1 MPAGRKTTKPG
12 FELEYNSLRS
22 EIIKRI
28 ELRQQ
33 LISIT
38 LTLAGVFLG
47 IGLGTESVAL
57 IYPPLAMFLAFGWA
71 QNDFRIR
78 NSAQYIREHLENSV
92 TGLKYEH
99 ETQAGRAN
107 TQGLGSWRFVV
118 ISHIGIFIFTQI
130 MALVI
135 ELARFNFNFVL
146 LSLTQWI
153 LLVVDLIS
161 ILFVLWIAR
170 QSTR

>member
-1 MPAGRKTTKPG
+1 MPVSKKNTKPG
-12 FELEYNSLRS
+12 IELEYNSLRS
-22 EIIKRI
+22 EILKRI

-47 IGLGTESVAL
+47 IGLGTQSVAL

-78 NSAQYIREHLENSV
+78 SSAEYIREHLEKPS
-92 TGLKYEH
+92 TGLMYEH
-99 ETQAGRAN
+99 RVQARRAS
-107 TQGLGSWRFVV
+107 TSSLGEWRFVV
-118 ISHIGIFIFTQI
+118 ISHIGIFIFTQV
-130 MALVI
+130 MAVVI
-135 ELARFNFNFVL
+135 ELARTNFNL
-146 LSLTQWI
+146 SSLTLTQQI
-153 LLVVDLIS
+153 LLVIDIIS